1 MRDILIVSDTHGR
14 VGRLNELIEYRQG
27 LIKNGEPLMLIY
39 LGDGLKDLF
48 SCTQYDN
55 IISHAVRG
63 NCDFSIA
70 DRISPYGEEMPID
83 CLIHI
88 DKYKVFI
95 THGHSF
101 SVKSGYDE
109 ICREA
114 SKREVDIV
122 LFGHTHLPTLEY
134 IKKGSIRGVERD
146 LVLFNPGSLGD
157 MFEGSFG
164 NLSISDNGFLLS
176 HGKYHNITKNK

>member
-14 VGRLNELIEYRQG
+14 VGRLNELIEYRQK
-27 LIKNGEPLMLIY
+27 LIKDGQPLTLIY
-39 LGDGLKDLF
+39 LGDGLNDLF
-48 SCTQYDN
+48 SCAQYDN

-63 NCDFSIA
+63 NCDFSIT
-70 DRISPYGEEMPID
+70 DRMSPYGEEMPL
-83 CLIHI
+83 CRLICI
-88 DKYKVFI
+88 DKYKVFVA
-95 THGHSF
+95 HGHTF

-114 SKREVDIV
+114 SNRGADIV
-122 LFGHTHLPTLEY
+122 LFGHTHLPMLEY

-164 NLSISDNGFLLS
+164 NLSISENGFLLS
-176 HGKYHNITKNK
+176 HGKYRNITKQ